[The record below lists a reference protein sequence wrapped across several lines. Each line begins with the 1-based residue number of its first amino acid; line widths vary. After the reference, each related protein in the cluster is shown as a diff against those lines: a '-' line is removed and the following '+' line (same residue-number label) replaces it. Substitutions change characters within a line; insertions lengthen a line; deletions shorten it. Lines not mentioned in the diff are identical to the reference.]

1 MTPELAARIERVRLD
16 FGDICFACGRRN
28 DVGLHLDDFDW
39 DGTTVSGSFDPR
51 NEYRGAGDILH
62 GGIAA
67 TALDEISVWA
77 GILGE
82 DVLTVTG
89 RLELRFRKPLTVH
102 DRIVARGTVEE
113 RRGRRL
119 TISAS
124 LGVGDSIAVDS
135 TGLFLVSRD
144 MHEL

>member
-1 MTPELAARIERVRLD
+1 MTPELAAQIERIRLE

-39 DGTTVSGSFDPR
+39 DGSTVIGSFDPR
-51 NEYRGAGDILH
+51 DEYRGAGDVLH

-77 GILGE
+77 GMLGE
-82 DVLTVTG
+82 RVLTVTG
-89 RLELRFRKPLTVH
+89 KLELRFRAPLTVD
-102 DRIVARGTVEE
+102 DRITASGQVDE

-119 TISAS
+119 VISAS
-124 LGVGDSIAVDS
+124 LSNARGVAVES
-135 TGLFLVSRD
+135 NGLFLVSRD
-144 MHEL
+144 LHEL

>member
-1 MTPELAARIERVRLD
+1 MTPELEARIERVRLE
-16 FGDICFACGRRN
+16 FGDVCFACGRRN

-39 DGTTVSGSFDPR
+39 DGKTVTGAFEPR
-51 NEYRGAGDILH
+51 EDYRGAGDVLH

-82 DVLTVTG
+82 EVLTVTG
-89 RLELRFRKPLTVH
+89 KLELRFRRPVTVR
-102 DRIVARGTVEE
+102 DRIVARGQVQE

-119 TISAS
+119 MIDAALETD
-124 LGVGDSIAVDS
+124 GRVAVES
-135 TGLFLVSRD
+135 SGLFVVSRD

>member
-1 MTPELAARIERVRLD
+1 MTPELAAQIERIRLE

-39 DGTTVSGSFDPR
+39 DGSTVIGSFDPR
-51 NEYRGAGDILH
+51 DEYRGAGDVLH

-77 GILGE
+77 GMLGE
-82 DVLTVTG
+82 RVLTVTG
-89 RLELRFRKPLTVH
+89 KLELRFRAPLTVD
-102 DRIVARGTVEE
+102 DRITASGKVDE

-119 TISAS
+119 VISAS
-124 LGVGDSIAVDS
+124 LSNARGVAVES
-135 TGLFLVSRD
+135 NGLFLVSRD
-144 MHEL
+144 LHEL

>member
-28 DVGLHLDDFDW
+28 DVGLHIDDFDW
-39 DGTTVSGSFDPR
+39 DGTTVTGSFEPR
-51 NEYRGAGDILH
+51 DEYRGAGDVLH

-77 GILGE
+77 GILAE

-89 RLELRFRKPLTVH
+89 RLELRYRKPLTVH
-102 DRIVARGTVEE
+102 DRIVARGSVDE

-124 LGVGDSIAVDS
+124 LLVGDTVAVES
-135 TGLFLVSRD
+135 SGLFLVSKE

>member
-39 DGTTVSGSFDPR
+39 DGTTVSGAFDPR
-51 NEYRGAGDILH
+51 DDYRGAGDVLH

-77 GILGE
+77 GILAE

-89 RLELRFRKPLTVH
+89 RLELRYRSPLTVH
-102 DRIVARGTVEE
+102 DRIVARGAVDE

-119 TISAS
+119 LISAS
-124 LGVGDSIAVDS
+124 LSVGDRIAVES
-135 TGLFLVSRD
+135 SGLFLVSKD

>member
-51 NEYRGAGDILH
+51 DEYRGAGDILH

-102 DRIVARGTVEE
+102 DRIAARGTVEE

-124 LGVGDSIAVDS
+124 LGVGDSIAVES

-144 MHEL
+144 MHGL

>member
-39 DGTTVSGSFDPR
+39 DGTTVTGSFDPR
-51 NEYRGAGDILH
+51 DDYRGAGDVLH

-77 GILGE
+77 GILAE

-89 RLELRFRKPLTVH
+89 RLELRFRSPLTISDH
-102 DRIVARGTVEE
+102 IVARGKVDE

-119 TISAS
+119 LISAS
-124 LGVGDSIAVDS
+124 LSVDDRVAVES
-135 TGLFLVSRD
+135 NGLFLVSEE
-144 MHEL
+144 MHGR

>member
-1 MTPELAARIERVRLD
+1 MTPELAARIEKVRLE
-16 FGDICFACGRRN
+16 FGDLCFACGRRN
-28 DVGLHLDDFDW
+28 DVGLHIDDFTW
-39 DGTTVSGSFDPR
+39 DGSTVTGSFTPR
-51 NEYRGAGDILH
+51 DDYRGAGDVLH

-67 TALDEISVWA
+67 TAIDEISVWA

-82 DVLTVTG
+82 GVLTVTG
-89 RLELRFRKPLTVH
+89 RLELRYRSPLTVA
-102 DRIVARGTVEE
+102 DRITASARVDE

-119 TISAS
+119 VISATLRAS
-124 LGVGDSIAVDS
+124 DRVAVES

>member
-1 MTPELAARIERVRLD
+1 MTPQLAARIERVRLD

-39 DGTTVSGSFDPR
+39 DGATVSGSFDPR
-51 NEYRGAGDILH
+51 DEYRGAGDILH

-102 DRIVARGTVEE
+102 DRIVARGTVDE

-124 LGVGDSIAVDS
+124 LRAGDTVAVES